1 MTVRKRASLLVVA
14 ASLLLTACSASLESK
29 KMSAEDSLIQVMA
42 PELASDTSLIWAVNV
57 GGGQYRGVDGVSY
70 DADSGNTDGI
80 TGRIDSIEGTQDKT
94 LYETYKMGDL
104 TYAKAV
110 PNGHYELTFK
120 FAEPATTPDRR
131 RLFSVFAEDKQVISD
146 LDVTESREA
155 RVYSALA
162 KTVIGVEVTDGELN
176 IQLRGHEGT
185 GLLNGFLVRQKQP
198 WDTTR
203 KLLWH
208 DEFDGRGLATVE
220 APDPAL
226 WTVDVWRAHKV
237 NDENQAYTNR
247 SKNIRV
253 EGGYLVSEAHKEDYQ
268 NGAYT
273 SGRVHSASKGSL
285 LYGRVEVRARLPKG
299 RGSWSAIWMLPEDP
313 FKYAS
318 NCQTGDAWQG
328 SENCDAW
335 PNSGEIDI
343 MEHVANDMD
352 NVHGTVH
359 NRGYYGINFEQRK
372 GSINVEGAGEEF
384 HVYAVDWTPNALRF
398 YVDGSLY
405 FTYKNEGDGWLA
417 WPYDHP
423 YHVILNL
430 AVGGIWGR
438 AGGPIDNSAF
448 PQRMEIDYVR
458 AYGP

>member
-1 MTVRKRASLLVVA
+1 ML
-14 ASLLLTACSASLESK
+14 
-29 KMSAEDSLIQVMA
+29 
-42 PELASDTSLIWAVNV
+42 
-57 GGGQYRGVDGVSY
+57 
-70 DADSGNTDGI
+70 
-80 TGRIDSIEGTQDKT
+80 
-94 LYETYKMGDL
+94 
-104 TYAKAV
+104 
-110 PNGHYELTFK
+110 
-120 FAEPATTPDRR
+120 
-131 RLFSVFAEDKQVISD
+131 
-146 LDVTESREA
+146 
-155 RVYSALA
+155 
-162 KTVIGVEVTDGELN
+162 
-176 IQLRGHEGT
+176 
-185 GLLNGFLVRQKQP
+185 
-198 WDTTR
+198 
-203 KLLWH
+203 
-208 DEFDGRGLATVE
+208 
-220 APDPAL
+220 
-226 WTVDVWRAHKV
+226 
-237 NDENQAYTNR
+237 
-247 SKNIRV
+247 
-253 EGGYLVSEAHKEDYQ
+253 EAHKEDYQ

-405 FTYKNEGDGWLA
+405 FTYKNEGEGWLA

-458 AYGP
+458 AYGQ